1 MATATVLPL
10 DSKRVSEAIDLCKN
24 RKSIV
29 ISELPF
35 KIRITNITVPGY
47 SPIDVPPI
55 GLAIVG
61 LNNYI
66 L

>member
-1 MATATVLPL
+1 MATATVINT
-10 DSKRVSEAIDLCKN
+10 DSQRVIEINPTCQNRQAIVLYD
-24 RKSIV
+24 
-29 ISELPF
+29 LPF
-35 KIRITNITVPGY
+35 KIRITNIKVPGY
-47 SPIDVPPI
+47 SPTDVPPI

>member
-1 MATATVLPL
+1 MATATVIPT
-10 DSKRVSEAIDLCKN
+10 DSNRVIEVNNVCKT
-24 RKSIV
+24 RQSIV
-29 ISELPF
+29 FYEVPF

-55 GLAIVG
+55 GIAIVG
-61 LNNYI
+61 FNNYI

>member
-1 MATATVLPL
+1 MATATVINT
-10 DSKRVSEAIDLCKN
+10 DSQRVVEINTTCKN
-24 RKSIV
+24 RESIV
-29 ISELPF
+29 LYELPF
-35 KIRITNITVPGY
+35 KIRITNIKVPGY

-55 GLAIVG
+55 GIAIVG